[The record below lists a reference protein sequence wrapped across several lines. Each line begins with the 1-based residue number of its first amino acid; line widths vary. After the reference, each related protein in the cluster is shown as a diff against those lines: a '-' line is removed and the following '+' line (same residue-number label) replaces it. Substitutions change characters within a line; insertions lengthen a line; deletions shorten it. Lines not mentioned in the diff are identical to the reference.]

1 MGFNAQPTFDYSEDT
16 TPGSDLAPSMYPPT
30 SDRQGV
36 LPGDHFPP
44 PSQPP
49 TVGFSQP
56 YPAPVGGVPVYPDTH
71 SSASK
76 PVPKPRAQQPQPPS
90 QQESYAPGN
99 TGNNPE
105 LTFVE
110 FQQAAKLARY
120 AASALDY
127 EDVPTAI
134 MNLNK
139 ALKLLQTGKE
149 S

>member
-16 TPGSDLAPSMYPPT
+16 APGSDLPPSMYPPT
-30 SDRQGV
+30 SDGQGV
-36 LPGDHFPP
+36 PPGDFYPP
-44 PSQPP
+44 PNHPP
-49 TVGFSQP
+49 AMGFSQP
-56 YPAPVGGVPVYPDTH
+56 YPPPVGGVSVYPDTH
-71 SSASK
+71 DSASK
-76 PVPKPRAQQPQPPS
+76 PVPKPRAQQPQRPS
-90 QQESYAPGN
+90 QPESYTPSN
-99 TGNNPE
+99 TGHNTE